1 MFGLACGRKQVL
13 FAALSL
19 TDLAL
24 TRLLLWRGG
33 GLACESNPV
42 AAWWLERF
50 GWAGLAGFKVAIVL
64 LVGALTAVVSWH
76 HPRAGRRL
84 LAFGCSALLAVVLY
98 SASLVYWVEAGPAS
112 AAAATIRQYRE
123 SIQDLEQDAIRAR
136 AYDALLGRLAGDLAE
151 QRRSLA
157 EAVAALA
164 QAEYVKDPRWL
175 RRRQSGQ
182 PGCRKDECLAR
193 TLALHTLDLV
203 RADPYRSEQVYRD
216 LEAQFRTNFGRPA
229 PFRPGDPGLWV
240 ASFPPSG

>member
-1 MFGLACGRKQVL
+1 MFGLVLGRRQFL

-19 TDLAL
+19 ADLAL
-24 TRLLLWRGG
+24 TRLVLWRGG

-50 GWAGLAGFKVAIVL
+50 GWAGLVGFKVAVVV
-64 LVGALTAVVSWH
+64 LVGALAAVVSWH

-98 SASLVYWVEAGPAS
+98 SASLVYWVEAGPGS
-112 AAAATIRQYRE
+112 AAAATIRQNRE
-123 SIQDLEQDAIRAR
+123 SIRGLERDAIRAR
-136 AYDALLGRLAGDLAE
+136 AYEALLGRLAGDLAA
-151 QRRSLA
+151 QRRSLG

-164 QAEYVKDPRWL
+164 QAEYVKDPQWR
-175 RRRQSGQ
+175 RRRQLGQ
-182 PGCRKDECLAR
+182 PGCRKDECLAH

-203 RADPYRSEQVYRD
+203 RADPYRSGQVRRD

-229 PFRPGDPGLWV
+229 SFRLGDPGQWAAAL
-240 ASFPPSG
+240 PPSS